1 MDDYADI
8 IDLEHPDP
16 KYHPR
21 MLPYKRAAQFRS
33 FMVKGQQEQ
42 NNEVE
47 EAVRRSFEP
56 EVTPPIDYI
65 PDDF

>member
-1 MDDYADI
+1 MDDYSDI

-21 MLPYKRAAQFRS
+21 MLQYKRAAQFQP
-33 FMVKGQQEQ
+33 FLVKGQRELFK
-42 NNEVE
+42 EVE
-47 EAVRRSFEP
+47 EAVQRSFEP

-65 PDDF
+65 PEDF